1 MAVTAA
7 RKKEAAGARPAASR
21 FDRRR
26 EERRFA
32 GMDYMPPVLGPL
44 PLYQIGPAA
53 DRPSVGSATLRCCST
68 RADCTSACFCTRTCV
83 PCANAAELVVAN
95 STAASAILVLVI

>member
-1 MAVTAA
+1 MAMTAA

-21 FDRRR
+21 STGGR
-26 EERRFA
+26 EERRLA
-32 GMDYMPPVLGPL
+32 EMDYMPPDDGPL

-68 RADCTSACFCTRTCV
+68 RADWASPCFCTRTCV
-83 PCANAAELVVAN
+83 PCANAPELVAAN